1 VTCPLAARA
10 MTRLAVGGRDGS
22 DVAAADRAVLVN
34 ASADDADRVARALGR
49 RPETVTWR

>member
-1 VTCPLAARA
+1 VTRPLAARA
-10 MTRLAVGGRDGS
+10 MTRL
-22 DVAAADRAVLVN
+22 AVLVN